1 VPEFLVQWLDRN
13 KWTLIGILSGFVF
26 LVALLF
32 WLAFGSGPRRKRE
45 MRRLRKITQ
54 DGKWKEAL
62 EGIRALRTLGRP
74 SASTRKELDS
84 MEADC
89 LRKAASEAMKAKQY
103 EASLEHLLRVIALV
117 GGSEVEVRAKV
128 QNAILD
134 EARKQFALSGASSTK
149 PVQELLARALKVQ
162 APCREAIFW
171 IGMCQLRD
179 NQPELA
185 IVSLQEARTGQAISI
200 TEERVDPAG
209 TPPSP
214 VLDPAFYI
222 GAVLLRQNRPKDAL
236 RFLTEA
242 NRLDPN
248 CPLVPLHLG
257 AAMIAAGGD
266 ASLAL
271 RAIQR
276 AIGPRGMGQW
286 SDKVSKFWAEVFPG
300 DGKSYVRRL
309 AEKHPYACP
318 LYGSDM
324 AGLLRLAFQAQ
335 AQAYFRQGEYRQAAD
350 WYEKLLKESA
360 PTPEMLRALGISLA
374 KLGKYDEAFPHLKM
388 AYEQEITKDRDTTG
402 WFALSAALGSAPSD
416 EDRQLNLRW
425 AVQMVSGINAPRNA
439 EWVGLISK
447 IFAAARKAGVG
458 LSLDEQ
464 LYLCEHL
471 TSVDAIDANAAEA
484 YAYLMETHPTAVTH
498 EYAWLFAR
506 AAQDHPVEGP
516 ASVALMAMA
525 FADAEN
531 SRTFFAQRKW
541 DFDALER
548 VFLERAANGD
558 PGKFPAVLGSD
569 YAPRGIRLLL
579 DHSAEREK
587 AGDKEGALRSAQTLL
602 QLDPHN
608 TQAMDR
614 VACLQHRL
622 GQDDASA
629 ATLARW
635 AETQPQDPLP
645 IVRQALIRHGQKRT
659 EDAMQLLHASL
670 ERCSGRRRAE
680 IAFLAGKLTL
690 QAAAESPESNGPALS
705 AAQGFLEDGLR
716 TIPDHRDGLAQLA
729 AIHASRSAT
738 AGLAALAPA
747 MKSLEGPPRFRYF
760 AALAAH
766 AAQDRDAVIE
776 IVGKLKSDIES
787 SRDPEA
793 AVLMAEAAFIAG
805 LASHERGDRPAALAY
820 FEQAA
825 QAKSDLA
832 TLARAWAGRVAFEE
846 RRHDEAAQSWQ
857 KIDAAK
863 RTEWKLVEPL
873 AGATFLAALD
883 DYHAHRFEI
892 ASEKLRQS
900 GKLGW
905 RDRRLGPL
913 LFLSLFEGGKQ
924 AIYGNGKPR
933 AAPTS
938 EDRP

>member
-1 VPEFLVQWLDRN
+1 MPEFLVQWLDRN
-13 KWTLIGILSGFVF
+13 KWTLIGILGGFVF
-26 LVALLF
+26 LVVLLF

-45 MRRLRKITQ
+45 MRRLRKITD
-54 DGKWKEAL
+54 DGKWQEAL
-62 EGIRALRTLGRP
+62 DGIRKLRAMGRP
-74 SASTRKELDS
+74 SASTKKQLDA
-84 MEADC
+84 MEAEC
-89 LRKAASEAMKAKQY
+89 LRKAAAEAMKAKQY
-103 EASLEHLLRVIALV
+103 EAGLEHLLRVVALV
-117 GGSEVEVRAKV
+117 GGSEVEVRGKV
-128 QNAILD
+128 QNAILE
-134 EARKQFALSGASSTK
+134 EARKQFALSGASTTR
-149 PVQELLARALKVQ
+149 PVQELLSRALQVQ

-171 IGMCQLRD
+171 IGMCQLRE

-200 TEERVDPAG
+200 TDERVDPAAP
-209 TPPSP
+209 PPSP
-214 VLDPAFYI
+214 VLDPAYYI
-222 GAVLLRQNRPKDAL
+222 GAILLRQNRPKEAL

-276 AIGPRGMGQW
+276 AIGPRGLGQW
-286 SDKVSKFWAEVFPG
+286 SDKVSKFWAEVFPA

-309 AEKHPYACP
+309 AEKYPYACP
-318 LYGSDM
+318 IYGSDM

-335 AQAYFRQGEYRQAAD
+335 AQAYFQKGEYQQAAD

-374 KLGKYDEAFPHLKM
+374 RLGKYDDAFPHLKM
-388 AYEQEITKDRDTTG
+388 AYEQEITKDRDTVG
-402 WFALSAALGSAPSD
+402 WFALSAALGSAPTD
-416 EDRQLNLRW
+416 DDRQINLRW
-425 AVQMVSGINAPRNA
+425 AVQMVSAINAPRKT
-439 EWVGLISK
+439 EWVDVINK
-447 IFAAARKAGVG
+447 IFAEARKVGVG

-471 TSVDAIDANAAEA
+471 TSVDAIDANAASA
-484 YAYLMETHPTAVTH
+484 YAYLMATHPNAVTH

-506 AAQDHPVEGP
+506 AAQDHPVDGP
-516 ASVALMAMA
+516 ASVGLMALT

-587 AGDKEGALRSAQTLL
+587 AGDRDGALRSAVTLL

-614 VACLQHRL
+614 VAHLQHQ
-622 GQDDASA
+622 GGSADAA
-629 ATLARW
+629 AAMLSRW
-635 AETQPQDPLP
+635 AEWQPHNPLP
-645 IVRQALIRHGQKRT
+645 IVRQALIRHGQKRYD
-659 EDAMQLLHASL
+659 EAMQLLRTALDRSH
-670 ERCSGRRRAE
+670 GRHRAG

-690 QAAAESPESNGPALS
+690 QGMAESPEINGSVLS
-705 AAQGFLEDGLR
+705 AAQEFLEDGLR
-716 TIPDHRDGLAQLA
+716 TIPDHREGLAQLA
-729 AIHASRSAT
+729 AVRMKRGDQ
-738 AGLAALAPA
+738 AGLASLSPA
-747 MKSLEGPPRFRYF
+747 MKSLDGPPRFRYF

-766 AAQDRDAVIE
+766 AAQDREAVLD
-776 IVGKLKSDIES
+776 IVSKLKADVEMNKDATS
-787 SRDPEA
+787 A
-793 AVLMAEAAFIAG
+793 ALLSEAAFVAG
-805 LASHERGDRPAALAY
+805 LAAHEQGDRATALTY
-820 FEQAA
+820 FDQAA
-825 QAKSDLA
+825 QAKTTLG
-832 TLARAWAGRVAFEE
+832 TLAQAWAGRVAFEQG
-846 RRHDEAAQSWQ
+846 RHEDAAQAWQ
-857 KIDAAK
+857 KLDAAK
-863 RTEWKLVEPL
+863 RAEWKLVEPL
-873 AGATFLAALD
+873 AGTTFLAALD

-892 ASEKLRQS
+892 ASEKLRQA

-905 RDRRLGPL
+905 RDRRLGQL
-913 LFLSLFEGGKQ
+913 LFLSLFEGGKH
-924 AIYGNGKPR
+924 AIYGDGKPK
-933 AAPTS
+933 AAPVA
-938 EDRP
+938 EERP